1 MAKRCPR
8 PNDGRRWE
16 AVMAANGNHATRAT
30 GPRCIALVG
39 PFQSGKTTL
48 LEAILARTGAVARQ
62 GNVEAGNTVGDA
74 SKEARDHRMSVE
86 LTVATTN
93 FMGDPYTFLD
103 CPGSVEFAHDMRAVL
118 PAIDAAVVVCEM
130 DEKKVAQLQLILRE
144 LEEQKIPRLLFLNKI
159 DKADAGVHDVLNLLQ
174 GASRT
179 KLILRQIPT
188 FSGEIISGFV
198 DLALERAFVYKEHA
212 PSEVVALD
220 GDVADREKTARF
232 SMLET
237 LADHDDELM
246 EQLLEDLKQPGDKVF
261 DDLTRELR
269 EGLVCP
275 VLMGTATR
283 ANGVLRLLKALRH
296 ESPGIAE
303 TAKRLGVKPAGMDAV
318 AYVLK
323 TQNTT
328 HGGKMSIVR
337 MLAGQAGDGTTFVS
351 GDDEAGSVAGVF
363 KLVGQTTEKRGPAA
377 VGETVGFAKLDK
389 AKTGDTLTAGKQP
402 HPPLARIEPY
412 PPVLAIA
419 ISAKERKDDVK
430 LGQALNKLAEED
442 PSITVVHNPETH
454 EVVLWG
460 QGEMHLRV
468 ATERL
473 SDRYGV
479 AIERRQPTVGY
490 RETSRK
496 GIVQR
501 GRHKKQSGGH
511 GQYGDVVLEIKP
523 MPRGSGFA
531 FEEKITGG
539 VVPRNYIPSVE
550 EGVIDAL
557 KHGPLGFPVVDL
569 HVALIDGSYHTVD
582 SSDMAFRTAGRIG
595 VAEGLPQCQ
604 PVLLEPIHLVEIVCP
619 NEATAKINALMSSR
633 RGQILGFDT
642 REGWDGW
649 DMVRAKMPEAEI
661 GDLIVEIR
669 SATAGAGT
677 FTFKFDHMAELT
689 GRTADQIIAARRAAA
704 SAGAG
709 QIAQT
714 FCSPNT
720 AAVSAR
726 TLRVSAASSINEC
739 P

>member
-1 MAKRCPR
+1 
-8 PNDGRRWE
+8 
-16 AVMAANGNHATRAT
+16 MAANGNNGTRAT
-30 GPRCIALVG
+30 GPRAVALVG

-48 LEAILARTGAVARQ
+48 LEAILARTGVIQRQ
-62 GNVEAGNTVGDA
+62 GTIEGGNTVGDA
-74 SKEARDHRMSVE
+74 GKEARHHRMSVE

-93 FMGDPYTFLD
+93 FMGDSYTFLD
-103 CPGSVEFAHDMRAVL
+103 CPGSVEFVHDMRAVL

-130 DEKKVAQLQLILRE
+130 DEKKVPQLQLILRE
-144 LEEQKIPRLLFLNKI
+144 LEAQKIPRILFVNKI
-159 DKADAGVHDVLNLLQ
+159 DKADAGVHDLLNLLQ
-174 GASRT
+174 PASRT
-179 KLILRQIPT
+179 KLVLRQIPT
-188 FSGEIISGFV
+188 FSGELITGFV

-212 PSEVVALD
+212 PSQVVPLE
-220 GDVADREKTARF
+220 GDLADREKTARF

-246 EQLLEDLKQPGDKVF
+246 EQLLEDIQPPRDKVF
-261 DDLTRELR
+261 DDLTKELR
-269 EGLVCP
+269 EGLVSP
-275 VLMGTATR
+275 VLMGTAIR
-283 ANGVLRLLKALRH
+283 ANGVLRLMKALRH

-303 TAKRLGVKPAGMDAV
+303 TAKRLGVKQTGDAV

-323 TQNTT
+323 TLNTS
-328 HGGKMSIVR
+328 HGGKMSVAR
-337 MLAGQAGDGTTFVS
+337 MLAGQAGDGTTLLSSS
-351 GDDEAGSVAGVF
+351 GDEAGRVAGTF
-363 KLVGQTTEKRGPAA
+363 KLVGQNSEKRGPAA
-377 VGETVGFAKLDK
+377 VGEVVAFAKLDK
-389 AKTGDTLTAGKQP
+389 AKTGETLTAGKEP
-402 HPPLARIEPY
+402 HSPIAKVEPY
-412 PPVLAIA
+412 APVLAIA
-419 ISAKERKDDVK
+419 ILAKERKDDVK
-430 LGQALNKLAEED
+430 LGQALNRLAEED
-442 PSITVVHNPETH
+442 PSITIVHNPETH

-479 AIERRQPTVGY
+479 AIERRQPSVGY
-490 RETSRK
+490 RETIRK
-496 GIVQR
+496 AITQR

-523 MPRGSGFA
+523 MPRGSGFE
-531 FEEKITGG
+531 FEERITGG

-569 HVALIDGSYHTVD
+569 HVALVDGSYHTVD

-595 VAEGLPQCQ
+595 ISEGLPQCQ

-619 NEATAKINALMSSR
+619 SEATAKINALMSGR

-649 DMVRAKMPEAEI
+649 DVVRAKMPEAEV

-689 GRTADQIIAARRAAA
+689 GRTADQIVAARRAA
-704 SAGAG
+704 
-709 QIAQT
+709 
-714 FCSPNT
+714 
-720 AAVSAR
+720 
-726 TLRVSAASSINEC
+726 E
-739 P
+739 

>member
-1 MAKRCPR
+1 
-8 PNDGRRWE
+8 
-16 AVMAANGNHATRAT
+16 MAANGNAARAA
-30 GPRCIALVG
+30 GSRCVALVG

-48 LEAILARTGAVARQ
+48 LEAILARTGVIPRQ
-62 GNVEAGNTVGDA
+62 GTVEAGNTIGD
-74 SKEARDHRMSVE
+74 SSHEARHHHMSVE
-86 LTVATTN
+86 LTVATAN
-93 FMGDPYTFLD
+93 FMGDNYTFLD
-103 CPGSVEFAHDMRAVL
+103 CPGSVEFVHDMRAVL
-118 PAIDAAVVVCEM
+118 PAIDVAVIVCEL
-130 DEKKVAQLQLILRE
+130 DEKKIPQLQLILRE
-144 LEEQKIPRLLFLNKI
+144 LEDQKIPRILFLNKI
-159 DKADAGVHDVLNLLQ
+159 DKGSAGVHDVLTLLQ
-174 GASRT
+174 PASRT

-188 FSGEIISGFV
+188 FSGDLISGFV

-212 PSEVVALD
+212 ASEVVALE
-220 GDVADREKTARF
+220 GDAADREKTARF

-246 EQLLEDLKQPGDKVF
+246 EQLLEDIQPPRDKVF

-269 EGLVCP
+269 DGLVCP
-275 VLMGTATR
+275 VLMGTASR

-296 ESPGIAE
+296 EAPGIAE
-303 TAKRLGVKPAGMDAV
+303 TAKRLGVKGGADGV

-323 TQNTT
+323 TQNST
-328 HGGKMSIVR
+328 HGGRLSIAR
-337 MLAGQAGDGTTFVS
+337 MLAGQAGDGTTFLTP
-351 GDDEAGSVAGVF
+351 DEEAGRVAGVF
-363 KLVGQTTEKRGPAA
+363 KLVGQTSEKRGPALL
-377 VGETVGFAKLDK
+377 GETVAFAKLDK
-389 AKTGDTLTAGKQP
+389 ARTSDTLTAGKQA
-402 HPPLARIEPY
+402 HPAIAKIEPY

-442 PSITVVHNPETH
+442 PSVTIVHNPETH

-468 ATERL
+468 TTERL
-473 SDRYGV
+473 GDRYGV
-479 AIERRQPTVGY
+479 AIERRQPSVGY
-490 RETSRK
+490 RETIRK
-496 GIVQR
+496 SVTQR

-523 MPRGSGFA
+523 MPRGAGFS
-531 FEEKITGG
+531 FEDKITGG

-550 EGVIDAL
+550 EGIIDAL
-557 KHGPLGFPVVDL
+557 THGPLGFPVVDL

-595 VAEGLPQCQ
+595 IVEGLPQCQ

-619 NEATAKINALMSSR
+619 NEATAKINALMSGR

-642 REGWDGW
+642 REGWEGW
-649 DMVRAKMPEAEI
+649 DVVRAKMPEAEI

-689 GRTADQIIAARRAAA
+689 GRTADQIVAARRAA
-704 SAGAG
+704 
-709 QIAQT
+709 
-714 FCSPNT
+714 
-720 AAVSAR
+720 
-726 TLRVSAASSINEC
+726 E
-739 P
+739 